1 MWGVRPV
8 DVREAAARPVVW
20 RARGWVEVVVVSVG
34 VLMLAVEDFAVGFVE
49 EREERV
55 LAMLARLLAR
65 ASGLMSGSCSFL
77 GGLKRDAPLPRAVVL
92 TLRDGSF
99 RSRCCSGVRV
109 EAPSWR
115 YLKVLR
121 FRDSTFCGSCSV
133 TMSFRLKS
141 SSLTRSRQFLA
152 LILSLSMVS

>member
-1 MWGVRPV
+1 M
-8 DVREAAARPVVW
+8 A
-20 RARGWVEVVVVSVG
+20 VSVG
-34 VLMLAVEDFAVGFVE
+34 VVVLFGSVFVVDWLE

-92 TLRDGSF
+92 TFRDGSV

-121 FRDSTFCGSCSV
+121 FRDSMFCGSCRV

-152 LILSLSMVS
+152 LMLSRSMVS

>member
-1 MWGVRPV
+1 MEFVL
-8 DVREAAARPVVW
+8 
-20 RARGWVEVVVVSVG
+20 VG
-34 VLMLAVEDFAVGFVE
+34 VEGLVVGLLE

-55 LAMLARLLAR
+55 LAILARLLAR
-65 ASGLMSGSCSFL
+65 ASGLMSGCCSFL
-77 GGLKRDAPLPRAVVL
+77 GALKRVAPLPRAVVL

-121 FRDSTFCGSCSV
+121 FRDSTFCGSCMV
-133 TMSFRLKS
+133 MMSFRLKS
-141 SSLTRSRQFLA
+141 SSLTKSRQFLA
-152 LILSLSMVS
+152 LILSLSMVSYANTLLVFLRATIWVLLVKTL